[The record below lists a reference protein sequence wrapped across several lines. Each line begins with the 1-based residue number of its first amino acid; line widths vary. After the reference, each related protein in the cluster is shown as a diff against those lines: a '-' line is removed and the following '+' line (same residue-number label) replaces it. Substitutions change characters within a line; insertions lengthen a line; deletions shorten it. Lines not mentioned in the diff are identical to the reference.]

1 MRLRKTIFVF
11 VVIAVA
17 SSTSGCT
24 SFVKWINDED
34 NSRVL
39 SDEVKKR
46 NYFNYEV
53 FGTDKYVQ
61 VFDDGSN
68 TTIILPKRAQVN
80 KAWLITKHGRISQ
93 PVVQQGPYWIVQG
106 IGNQWKIESSAGDFT
121 LQRVDLIPDTVIIQT
136 DKRYVDRLKNEIYD
150 LMNQLAEIKR
160 LKQNAQGTN

>member
-1 MRLRKTIFVF
+1 MRLIKTIFALT
-11 VVIAVA
+11 VIAVGT
-17 SSTSGCT
+17 STSGC
-24 SFVKWINDED
+24 SSLVKLINDDD
-34 NSRVL
+34 NARVI
-39 SDEVKKR
+39 SEEIKKR
-46 NYFNYEV
+46 NYFSYEV

-68 TTIILPKRAQVN
+68 TTIILPKHAQVN